1 MSEKDI
7 KVPFVELSAE
17 ELEKVALELQEK
29 DKEQNETA
37 DKLLTQEIELNKKAK
52 ELDKKEKELTKK
64 SAAPKSVKPEP
75 GLEFEFEDNQKYKFE
90 DWAPQKISINGKGYS
105 QKEIAENEDL
115 ALQLIGGN
123 SGLII
128 KI

>member
-1 MSEKDI
+1 MSEKGV

-17 ELEKVALELQEK
+17 ELEKVALGLQKKEEEL
-29 DKEQNETA
+29 NETA
-37 DKLLTQEIELNKKAK
+37 TKQLAKAK
-52 ELDKKEKELTKK
+52 ELDKREKDLAKK
-64 SAAPKSVKPEP
+64 TVAPNSFKPEPEP
-75 GLEFEFEDNQKYKFE
+75 GLEFEFEEGQKYKFE

-105 QKEIAENEDL
+105 QQEIADSEDL